1 MSSMCYPDVLQAVV
15 DDYCSKAGL
24 ERILVSGGAE
34 TALRRI
40 MEDKPAS
47 PDPSLPSLRRAVIA
61 RLSYCVKVMA

>member
-24 ERILVSGGAE
+24 ERI
-34 TALRRI
+34 
-40 MEDKPAS
+40 MEDRPAS
-47 PDPSLPSLRRAVIA
+47 ADPSLPSLRRAVIA

>member
-24 ERILVSGGAE
+24 ERI
-34 TALRRI
+34 
-40 MEDKPAS
+40 MENKPATL
-47 PDPSLPSLRRAVIA
+47 DPSITSLRRAVIA